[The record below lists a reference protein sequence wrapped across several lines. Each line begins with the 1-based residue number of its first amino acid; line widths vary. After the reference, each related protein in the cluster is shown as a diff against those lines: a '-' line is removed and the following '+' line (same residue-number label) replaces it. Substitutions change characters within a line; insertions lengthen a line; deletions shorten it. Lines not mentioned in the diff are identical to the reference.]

1 MIQRIVTS
9 VTFCLLLAG
18 CGLMTDQLSADVK
31 TGQSKLEAEVQA
43 VAPALGPWGALAVAG
58 ATLATAVFGAFHAQQ
73 ANKQTD
79 PPDDKPKP
87 PTA

>member
-1 MIQRIVTS
+1 MKYLRCAFLVT
-9 VTFCLLLAG
+9 LMG
-18 CGLMTDQLSADVK
+18 CGLVNDQLSKDVQ
-31 TGQSKLEAEVQA
+31 TGQSKLEDEVKA

-79 PPDDKPKP
+79 PPAAPKV
-87 PTA
+87 

>member
-1 MIQRIVTS
+1 MKRFLPFALIILS
-9 VTFCLLLAG
+9 G
-18 CGLMTDQLSADVK
+18 CGLITDQLSKDVQ
-31 TGQSKLEAEVQA
+31 TGQSKLETEVKA

-79 PPDDKPKP
+79 K